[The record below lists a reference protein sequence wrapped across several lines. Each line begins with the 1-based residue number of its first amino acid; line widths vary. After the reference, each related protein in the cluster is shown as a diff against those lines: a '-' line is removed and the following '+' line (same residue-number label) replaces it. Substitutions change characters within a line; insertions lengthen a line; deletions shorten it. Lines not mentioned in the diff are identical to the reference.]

1 LAAQD
6 IVCTFTYK
14 EIKVM
19 KVDIVV
25 STQVWVNK
33 LFSEGGVH
41 WSPKGEQIFR
51 FPVDD
56 SFLMNDG
63 IVDAIEILLSK
74 LDGDNHTKYEY
85 ISHHAQFTPDRV
97 IHGLEEIFDVIFGE
111 AK

>member
-1 LAAQD
+1 
-6 IVCTFTYK
+6 
-14 EIKVM
+14 M

-33 LFSEGGVH
+33 LFVDGGEH

-56 SFLMNDG
+56 SFLMNNG
-63 IVDAIEILLSK
+63 IVDAIEKVLS
-74 LDGDNHTKYEY
+74 NVSNFHTKYEY
-85 ISHHAQFTPDRV
+85 ISHEYQFSPDRV
-97 IHGLEEIFDVIFGE
+97 IYGLEETFEEMVGE